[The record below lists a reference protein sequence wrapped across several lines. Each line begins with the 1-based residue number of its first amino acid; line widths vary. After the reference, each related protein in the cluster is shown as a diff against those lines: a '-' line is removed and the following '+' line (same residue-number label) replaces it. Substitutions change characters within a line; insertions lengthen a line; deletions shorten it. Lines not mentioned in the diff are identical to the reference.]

1 MKITGE
7 NFIGQMQ
14 LKNEA
19 ALIYFIDHYGWIIQS
34 VVHKKMAAYPNEQEA
49 CMNDIF
55 LAIWQ
60 NIGDYDQKLAGFKT
74 WVSAVARYQVL
85 KYIRDMHVREMA
97 DIEEIEIP
105 GETDVQS
112 RLFTEAEKEDFQE
125 LLDGLTPEDQKIFM
139 KLFWEEMSYE
149 DVGKS
154 MNMPVDR
161 VYSRVSRGKK
171 KLRNRRVRLGGLK

>member
-1 MKITGE
+1 
-7 NFIGQMQ
+7 MQ
-14 LKNEA
+14 SQLPKAE
-19 ALIYFIDHYGWIIQS
+19 
-34 VVHKKMAAYPNEQEA
+34 
-49 CMNDIF
+49 DIE
-55 LAIWQ
+55 LHI
-60 NIGDYDQKLAGFKT
+60 K
-74 WVSAVARYQVL
+74 
-85 KYIRDMHVREMA
+85 

-154 MNMPVDR
+154 MNMPVNR

-171 KLRNRRVRLGGLK
+171 